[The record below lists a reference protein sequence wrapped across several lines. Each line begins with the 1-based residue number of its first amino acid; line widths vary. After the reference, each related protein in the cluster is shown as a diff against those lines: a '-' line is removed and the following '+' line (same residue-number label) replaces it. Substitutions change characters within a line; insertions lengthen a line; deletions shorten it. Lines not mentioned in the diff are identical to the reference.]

1 MNEAAF
7 DAAVFDVL
15 VREAHPAADGILSFE
30 LRAADGADLPAFTA
44 GSHIDLHLPNGL
56 VRNYS
61 LVNSPAERHRYVIA
75 VSLDANSTGGSRYLF
90 ENRMVGETI
99 KISAP
104 RNNFTLVEDA
114 PHTVLIAGGIGITP
128 LHSMIL
134 RLDEIG
140 AGWQLHYG
148 TRDRAATAFREEFEA
163 LEAARPGRV
172 HFNFDAEDGHMLDV
186 AGVVAGAE
194 EDAYLYC
201 CGPLPMLEIFNA
213 ATKDRAPGTVHIE
226 YFTPPEAPAEPA
238 GDGAESQGLET
249 FTVVIKGSG
258 ESYEIGSGD
267 SILGVLLDNGVN
279 AAFSCGEGMCGTCL
293 VEVAEGEPDHKDFIL
308 SQNERASN
316 RMMTI
321 CVSGSKSKKLVINL

>member
-1 MNEAAF
+1 MNE
-7 DAAVFDVL
+7 AVFDVL

-30 LRAADGADLPAFTA
+30 LRPVDGAELPPFTA
-44 GSHIDLHLPNGL
+44 GSHIDLYLPNGL

-61 LVNSPAERHRYVIA
+61 LINSQAERERYVIA

-90 ENRMVGETI
+90 ENQMVGETI

-114 PHTVLIAGGIGITP
+114 PHIVLIAGGIGITP

-134 RLDEIG
+134 RSEEIG
-140 AGWQLHYG
+140 ASWQLHYG

-172 HFNFDAEDGHMLDV
+172 HFNFDAEAGHMLDV
-186 AGVVAGAE
+186 AGVVAGAPP
-194 EDAYLYC
+194 DAHLYC

-213 ATKDRAPGTVHIE
+213 AAAGRAPGTVHIE
-226 YFTPPEAPAEPA
+226 YFTPPEAPAEAAAEP
-238 GDGAESQGLET
+238 GAESQGQDS
-249 FTVVIKGSG
+249 FTLVIKGSG
-258 ESYEIGSGD
+258 EAYEIGPGD
-267 SILGVLLDNGVN
+267 SILGVLIENGVN

-308 SQNERASN
+308 SENERASN

-321 CVSGSKSKKLVINL
+321 CVSGSKTKKLVINL